1 MPKQDQTKIISA
13 KDLGQL
19 ALKDFCP
26 RCFWIER
33 HFGKSPSIFPGIF
46 NTIDSLTK
54 RSVKRSFFERSK
66 HPEWLPLVNIK
77 RRIQVSRLKMP
88 VIKHGNWILTGD
100 PDDVFEL
107 NDSSYHVVDYK
118 TAKFTGTQDSLLPMY
133 NVQLNA
139 YAYALSN
146 CGIKPVSKL
155 SLIYCEPNEDLDT
168 DQDFKLSF
176 TPKVLE
182 VDINQEIITKL
193 LLDARRILSSKTLP
207 DAHFA
212 CKGICSWI
220 ENLPGKLI

>member
-1 MPKQDQTKIISA
+1 MPKQDQTKIISG

-33 HFGKSPSIFPGIF
+33 YFGKSPSIFPGIF
-46 NTIDSLTK
+46 STIDSLTK
-54 RSVKRSFFERSK
+54 RSTKRSFFERSC
-66 HPEWLPLVNIK
+66 HPDWLLLTNIK
-77 RRIQVSRLKMP
+77 KQIQVPRLKMS
-88 VIKHGNWILTGD
+88 VIDYGNWILTGD

-107 NDSSYHVVDYK
+107 NDGSYHVVDYK
-118 TAKFTGTQDSLLPMY
+118 TAKFTEKQDSLLPMY
-133 NVQLNA
+133 SVQLNA
-139 YAYALSN
+139 YAYVLPN
-146 CGIKPVSKL
+146 YEIEPVSKL

-168 DQDFKLSF
+168 DQDFRLSF

-182 VDINQEIITKL
+182 IDINQEMITRL
-193 LLDARRILSSKTLP
+193 LQEARRILDNKIP
-207 DAHFA
+207 PGARFG